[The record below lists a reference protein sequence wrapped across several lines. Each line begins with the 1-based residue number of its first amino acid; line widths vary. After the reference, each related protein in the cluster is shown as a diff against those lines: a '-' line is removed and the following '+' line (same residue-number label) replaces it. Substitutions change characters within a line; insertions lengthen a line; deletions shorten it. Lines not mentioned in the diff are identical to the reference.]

1 DPKDV
6 GLMDKLL
13 DKVFDDLAINITQK
27 EVDTAAK
34 QLAVAMQGLGDNPGS
49 RAWVYSRYLAHD
61 YGLDV
66 VLDVEKAA
74 KSVTLEEVKV
84 RAASAFGPNAKRSAL
99 ILNPM

>member
-1 DPKDV
+1 
-6 GLMDKLL
+6 
-13 DKVFDDLAINITQK
+13 
-27 EVDTAAK
+27 
-34 QLAVAMQGLGDNPGS
+34 
-49 RAWVYSRYLAHD
+49 AHD

-74 KSVTLEEVKV
+74 KSVTLEEVKA